1 MEINTIDEAIKRCNN
16 EITFNGVLTELNINI
31 INRGEDVIVKYKGVV
46 DKDNAFIQIYG
57 TMSNNNIRFS
67 STLEEL
73 KSLQANIITLSEDG
87 EITSTKFSNKA
98 HVVYVRGK
106 VINENSVSVQYMAR
120 STSNENVFENNIIG
134 VIENINLENNKVT
147 LFIIDDYYHQTLLL
161 ECNTKCIE
169 SLVLAYK
176 DKDMYDTSLVKL
188 VLNILPYTNNT
199 TPFICSDIVMYDDN
213 ISMSVINQAKLERDI
228 YLASGES

>member
-46 DKDNAFIQIYG
+46 DKNNAFIQIYG
-57 TMSNNNIRFS
+57 TISNNNIRFS

-87 EITSTKFSNKA
+87 EITSTEFSNKA

-106 VINENSVSVQYMAR
+106 IINENSVSVQYMAR
-120 STSNENVFENNIIG
+120 STSNEDVFENNIIG
-134 VIENINLENNKVT
+134 VIENINLENNTIT
-147 LFIIDDYYHQTLLL
+147 LFIIDDYYHQTLSLM
-161 ECNTKCIE
+161 CNNNVIRV
-169 SLVLAYK
+169 LVDAYRYNIQ
-176 DKDMYDTSLVKL
+176 DKKIVTLFISFV
-188 VLNILPYTNNT
+188 PYIKNS
-199 TPFICSDIVMYDDN
+199 TPFICNDIIVHEDKINDN
-213 ISMSVINQAKLERDI
+213 VINQAKFERDI
-228 YLASGES
+228 YLASGEF

>member
-1 MEINTIDEAIKRCNN
+1 MEINTIDEAIRRCSN
-16 EITFNGVLTELNINI
+16 EITFSGVLTELNINI
-31 INRGEDVIVKYKGVV
+31 INRGEDIIVKYKGVV

-134 VIENINLENNKVT
+134 VIEDINLENNKVT
-147 LFIIDDYYHQTLLL
+147 LFIIDDYYHQTLSL
-161 ECNTKCIE
+161 ECHTKCIE
-169 SLVLAYK
+169 DLVSTYK
-176 DKDMYDTSLVKL
+176 NKDMHDTSLTKL
-188 VLNILPYTNNT
+188 ILNTLPYTNNI